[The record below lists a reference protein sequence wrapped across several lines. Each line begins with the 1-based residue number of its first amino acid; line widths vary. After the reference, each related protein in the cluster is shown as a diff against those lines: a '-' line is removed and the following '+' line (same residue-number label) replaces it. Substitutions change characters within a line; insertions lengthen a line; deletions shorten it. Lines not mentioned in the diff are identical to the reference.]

1 MEYRLY
7 LEDAPHG
14 VDYAPDEKVDLGGYW
29 EAMNFL
35 LTGAREPNGS
45 IASLLVED
53 WPDVGGGEA
62 GIIDAAALASFRAWL
77 ATQNDEELLARFDPD
92 AMATLNVYRA
102 SRLQADPAGARENLA
117 QILTSLRAFTARGA
131 EIGSAAI
138 RVIN

>member
-1 MEYRLY
+1 MECRLY
-7 LEDAPHG
+7 LEDAPRG
-14 VDYAPDEKVDLGGYW
+14 ADYEPNEKVDLGGNW

-35 LTGAREPNGS
+35 LTGAREPDGS
-45 IASLLVED
+45 VASLLVED

-62 GIIDAAALASFRAWL
+62 GIIDATALASFHGWL
-77 ATQNDEELLARFDPD
+77 AKQDDDELLSRLDPD
-92 AMATLNVYRA
+92 AMATLNIYRA
-102 SRLQADPAGARENLA
+102 PMLQADPVGARENLA